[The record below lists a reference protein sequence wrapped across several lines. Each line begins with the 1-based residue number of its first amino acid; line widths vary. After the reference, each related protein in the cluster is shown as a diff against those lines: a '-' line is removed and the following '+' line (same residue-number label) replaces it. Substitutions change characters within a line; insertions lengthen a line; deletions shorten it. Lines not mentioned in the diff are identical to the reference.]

1 MANHL
6 YNWNHS
12 LLTTSNLLLK
22 SCLISCFISLKKKK
36 TPQMAKSF
44 YSLLKT
50 SNLLLT
56 LILYHCSKQQPKK
69 KKNNSYYLHWTFPII
84 LSLLNIPKWL
94 ISRSY
99 FTDVYIQRKSLPN
112 IHLIWQICIILSLL
126 NLMAKFLLLS
136 PEHICVHNKNHPQNS
151 PNLPI

>member
-22 SCLISCFISLKKKK
+22 SCLISCFISLKKKKKKKKK

-94 ISRSY
+94 ISIVLY
-99 FTDVYIQRKSLPN
+99 WCVYTTEITPK
-112 IHLIWQICIILSLL
+112 H
-126 NLMAKFLLLS
+126 
-136 PEHICVHNKNHPQNS
+136 S
-151 PNLPI
+151 PNLTNLYNIISIEPYGKIFTTFSWTYLCTQQKSSSKFT

>member
-22 SCLISCFISLKKKK
+22 SCLISCFISLKK
-36 TPQMAKSF
+36 TF
-44 YSLLKT
+44 YSLPKT

-56 LILYHCSKQQPKK
+56 LILYHCSKQQPKKK

-99 FTDVYIQRKSLPN
+99 FTDVYIQRKSLSN
-112 IHLIWQICIILSLL
+112 ILLIWQICIILSLL
-126 NLMAKFLLLS
+126 NLMAKNFLLPS